1 MQTGTGQ
8 LKKPIVAI
16 VGRPNV
22 GKSTLFNR
30 LIGQRMSIVSDIA
43 GTTRD
48 RIISETDW
56 AGNPFILVDTGG
68 LELFPHDDIWN
79 QVKSQIHYAI
89 GECDVVILLVD
100 ISDGVTSNDQDIVDI
115 LRKTGKP
122 VVAVASKA
130 DNEIRDHMVSEL
142 YSLGMGD
149 PVSIS
154 AYHNRGLDDLMERV
168 VAHFPADKFFP
179 EPEADLGLAIVGRT
193 NVGKSMLLNTLSGE
207 NRAIV
212 SKTAGTT
219 RDSLDVVIKY
229 KDKDIQLIDTAGIRR
244 RGQIEYGIEKYSV
257 LRSIQSIDRCNV
269 AALVIDASEFA
280 TAQDTHV
287 ANYIL
292 EAHKGIV
299 ILVNK
304 WDLSDQLATT
314 QQDMANQVKS
324 KFKFAQYAPICFT
337 SGLTGSGIKNMLDTT
352 IKVQSERSKVIP
364 RANVRRT
371 IMTAVANHPPPVH
384 GKKELKIYSALQDS
398 SSPPSFTFFVN
409 HANMVH
415 FSYKRYLENSLREN
429 FGFEGS
435 PLRLRFSGRSRRT
448 DQ

>member
-1 MQTGTGQ
+1 MQTGKGQ

-56 AGNPFILVDTGG
+56 AGNPFILVVTGG

-100 ISDGVTSNDQDIVDI
+100 ISDGVTSNDQDIVEI

-130 DNEIRDHMVSEL
+130 DNEIRDHMASEL

-168 VAHFPADKFFP
+168 VAHFP
-179 EPEADLGLAIVGRT
+179 
-193 NVGKSMLLNTLSGE
+193 
-207 NRAIV
+207 
-212 SKTAGTT
+212 
-219 RDSLDVVIKY
+219 
-229 KDKDIQLIDTAGIRR
+229 
-244 RGQIEYGIEKYSV
+244 
-257 LRSIQSIDRCNV
+257 
-269 AALVIDASEFA
+269 
-280 TAQDTHV
+280 
-287 ANYIL
+287 
-292 EAHKGIV
+292 
-299 ILVNK
+299 
-304 WDLSDQLATT
+304 
-314 QQDMANQVKS
+314 
-324 KFKFAQYAPICFT
+324 
-337 SGLTGSGIKNMLDTT
+337 
-352 IKVQSERSKVIP
+352 
-364 RANVRRT
+364 
-371 IMTAVANHPPPVH
+371 
-384 GKKELKIYSALQDS
+384 
-398 SSPPSFTFFVN
+398 
-409 HANMVH
+409 
-415 FSYKRYLENSLREN
+415 
-429 FGFEGS
+429 
-435 PLRLRFSGRSRRT
+435 SR
-448 DQ
+448 

>member
-1 MQTGTGQ
+1 M
-8 LKKPIVAI
+8 
-16 VGRPNV
+16 
-22 GKSTLFNR
+22 
-30 LIGQRMSIVSDIA
+30 
-43 GTTRD
+43 
-48 RIISETDW
+48 
-56 AGNPFILVDTGG
+56 
-68 LELFPHDDIWN
+68 
-79 QVKSQIHYAI
+79 
-89 GECDVVILLVD
+89 VILLVD

-269 AALVIDASEFA
+269 AALVFDASEFA

-314 QQDMANQVKS
+314 QQDMANQVRS

-384 GKKELKIYSALQDS
+384 GKKELKI
-398 SSPPSFTFFVN
+398 
-409 HANMVH
+409 
-415 FSYKRYLENSLREN
+415 
-429 FGFEGS
+429 
-435 PLRLRFSGRSRRT
+435 
-448 DQ
+448 

>member
-1 MQTGTGQ
+1 MQTGNGQ

-68 LELFPHDDIWN
+68 LDLFSDDDIWN

-154 AYHNRGLDDLMERV
+154 AYHNRGLDDMMERV
-168 VAHFPADKFFP
+168 VAHFPANKSFP

-212 SKTAGTT
+212 SNTAGTT

-257 LRSIQSIDRCNV
+257 LRSIQSIDRCDV

-304 WDLSDQLATT
+304 WDLSDQLATNR
-314 QQDMANQVKS
+314 QDMANQVRG

-337 SGLTGSGIKNMLDTT
+337 SGLTGSGVKNMLDTA
-352 IKVQSERSKVIP
+352 IKVQSERSEVIP

-371 IMTAVANHPPPVH
+371 IMTAVANHPPPVQ
-384 GKKELKIYSALQDS
+384 GKKELKIYSAMQDS
-398 SSPPSFTFFVN
+398 SRPPSFTFFVN
-409 HANMVH
+409 HADMVH

>member
-68 LELFPHDDIWN
+68 LDLFPNDDIWN

-244 RGQIEYGIEKYSV
+244 RGQIEQGIEKYSV

-314 QQDMANQVKS
+314 QQDMANQVRS

-409 HANMVH
+409 HADMVH

-429 FGFEGS
+429 FGFVGS
-435 PLRLRFSGRSRRT
+435 PLRLRFSGRSRKP